1 MKILLFAN
9 TDWYLYNFRLPLA
22 RMLSQRG
29 HAVTLLSP
37 RGTYAPKMEAD
48 GFRWAGIALSRRGMN
63 PVAELQTVLR
73 LRRLYQA
80 EKPDI
85 VHHFTPK
92 CILYGSLAARWSGV
106 GAVVNSITGLGY
118 LFAIDGWRGRLIRN
132 LVSSFYRFALRGTQ
146 VVFQNP
152 EDMQMFADKGIVS
165 PQTAG
170 LIPSSGVD
178 LDRLT
183 PSPEPEGVPVVLLAA
198 RLLWD
203 KGVGEF
209 VEAARLLAGRG
220 IQVRFALAGRTDPG
234 NPSSIPAARIAS
246 WRDERAIEWW
256 GWQEDMPSALARS
269 NIVCLPSYY
278 REGVPRILVEAAACG
293 RALIAS
299 DIAGCREIVRAG
311 YNGLLV
317 PTRDPQALADAI
329 CVLARDVALR
339 GKMGANGHRLVQEH
353 FSAEQVNR
361 ATLEVYARATKA
373 GSL

>member
-1 MKILLFAN
+1 
-9 TDWYLYNFRLPLA
+9 
-22 RMLSQRG
+22 
-29 HAVTLLSP
+29 
-37 RGTYAPKMEAD
+37 MEAD